1 MKKIALVVGTRPE
14 VIKLAPVYSEL
25 KRSKIFRPVLIN
37 TGQHKEMTNQMLRWF
52 GIKADISLDLMK
64 ENQSLPSLTAR
75 VIERVYSVLKKIKPK
90 LVVVEGDTA
99 TVMAAS
105 IAAFYLKIP
114 IVHVEAGLR
123 TDNIYNP
130 YPEEMAR
137 RLVSHL
143 STIHFAPTARAANNL
158 RKENIKQNVFITGN
172 TVIDALLYTTKRTR
186 DKGPGTSVL
195 SKVDFARHKVLLVT
209 LHRRENFGKPHR
221 EIAKALLKILQENED
236 VVILLPLHKNPKVR
250 DVLKQVLKK
259 HKRAFLFESL
269 DYVPFVYAMKNC
281 YLILT
286 DSGGIQEEAPTLGK
300 PVLVLRETTER
311 PEGIKAGAAKLVG
324 IDGNK
329 IYKEASK
336 LLKDKKLYKKMAK
349 AKNPYGDGKA
359 ALRIKKILENL
370 KLKN

>member
-1 MKKIALVVGTRPE
+1 MMKKIALVVGTRPE
-14 VIKLAPVYSEL
+14 VIKLAPVYLEL
-25 KRSKIFRPVLIN
+25 TKSKIFRPILIN

-52 GIKADISLDLMK
+52 GIKADVSLDLMK

-75 VIERVYSVLKKIKPK
+75 VIEKVYSVLKKIKPK

-114 IVHVEAGLR
+114 IAHVEAGLR
-123 TDNIYNP
+123 TNNIYNP

-158 RKENIKQNVFITGN
+158 RKENIKQNVFVTGN
-172 TVIDALLYTTKRTR
+172 TVIDALFYTIRRTT
-186 DKGPGTSVL
+186 DKGQRTSVF
-195 SKVDFARHKVLLVT
+195 SKVDFKKHKVFLVT

-221 EIAKALLKILQENED
+221 EIAKALIRILKEHKN
-236 VVILLPLHKNPKVR
+236 VAILLPLHKNPKVR

-329 IYKEASK
+329 IYKEVSK

-359 ALRIKKILENL
+359 AIKIRKILE
-370 KLKN
+370 KSCM